1 MPLNPL
7 KQPRVVGPDAFI
19 PLGNGRE
26 AVIEK
31 EDLPLVQTRN
41 WHILV
46 SPTSTY
52 AVSSAKDHLGVW
64 RKLYLHRLLLI
75 TPSSLDVDHIDG
87 DRLNCRLSN
96 LRPATRTQNLGN
108 MRISKRNKSGFKGVS
123 LAKGRLWRA
132 EIYIDR
138 KCKYLGAFA
147 TPELAHEAYKAAARE
162 KYGEFFNPG

>member
-1 MPLNPL
+1 
-7 KQPRVVGPDAFI
+7 
-19 PLGNGRE
+19 
-26 AVIEK
+26 
-31 EDLPLVQTRN
+31 
-41 WHILV
+41 
-46 SPTSTY
+46 
-52 AVSSAKDHLGVW
+52 
-64 RKLYLHRLLLI
+64 
-75 TPSSLDVDHIDG
+75 
-87 DRLNCRLSN
+87 
-96 LRPATRTQNLGN
+96 